1 MITVNTV
8 NSMKNGETATVVRVH
23 GSGPVRKRVL
33 DMGVTKGTVLT
44 MVKRAPLGDPLEVK
58 IRDYDLSLR
67 KTEAEIIEID
77 GPAEPREGTE

>member
-1 MITVNTV
+1 
-8 NSMKNGETATVVRVH
+8 MKNGDTATVTRVH
-23 GSGPVRKRVL
+23 GSGPIRKRVL

>member
-1 MITVNTV
+1 
-8 NSMKNGETATVVRVH
+8 MKNGDTATVTRVH
-23 GSGPVRKRVL
+23 GSGPIRKRVL

-67 KTEAEIIEID
+67 KTEAAIIEID
-77 GPAEPREGTE
+77 APEETGEGSQ

>member
-1 MITVNTV
+1 
-8 NSMKNGETATVVRVH
+8 MKNGDTATVTRVH
-23 GSGPVRKRVL
+23 GSGPIRKRVL

-77 GPAEPREGTE
+77 APEETGEGSQ